1 MFILLLSSDNPV
13 PSLPRTAENRKAQDH
28 MAVITQER
36 KTIIRRLGGQ
46 WGEQDLNMQLDGP
59 CSSFVPS
66 TTYGLALALL
76 AALPPAPPS
85 PVRPVSQIGLHPSLL
100 FPFVFSLLVSVL
112 QHHPCCIRKR
122 HAAQPGAAASPP
134 PSVFQ
139 SSAGRI
145 ARLVKSDASHH
156 TQVHNS
162 DLPVP
167 SNSYHA
173 MPSGKCAFY
182 LVSETSS

>member
-1 MFILLLSSDNPV
+1 
-13 PSLPRTAENRKAQDH
+13 
-28 MAVITQER
+28 
-36 KTIIRRLGGQ
+36 
-46 WGEQDLNMQLDGP
+46 MQLEGP
-59 CSSFVPS
+59 CSSFVSSTIWPS
-66 TTYGLALALL
+66 LFLQLSRRL
-76 AALPPAPPS
+76 SPS

-122 HAAQPGAAASPP
+122 HAAQPGAAASPT

-173 MPSGKCAFY
+173 MWH
-182 LVSETSS
+182 LVASALSTSLAKPHLSCTLRIRFVSMLLARMKPHQPRPGMFQIAGPKLRRVYHVQRS